1 MKKLETLIKADVERM
16 EVLSIVKTLY
26 LPDCYVAA
34 GFIRN
39 LVWDHIF
46 STSTPLNDID
56 IVFFDPL
63 DKSNTRAKEITAQ
76 LNKQFP
82 DFDWQAKNQAFMHH
96 RNHDHPYKNTL
107 DAMTFWPEKET
118 AIGVSLDNNAA
129 LKFIDAFPL
138 NNIFDGKITYN
149 PKRNECVFRQRI
161 AQKQW
166 LKIWPSLQIVI

>member
-1 MKKLETLIKADVERM
+1 MNKIEALVKADVERM
-16 EVLSIVKTLY
+16 EILSIVKKLN

-63 DKSNTRAKEITAQ
+63 DKSNSSAKEISAK
-76 LNKQFP
+76 LNEQFP
-82 DFDWQAKNQAFMHH
+82 DSEWQVKNQAFMHH
-96 RNHDHPYKNTL
+96 RNHDRPYKNTL
-107 DAMTFWPEKET
+107 DAMSFWPEKET
-118 AIGVSLDNNAA
+118 AIGVSLDNNGA
-129 LKFIDAFPL
+129 LIFIDAFPL

-149 PKRNECVFRQRI
+149 PKRNKRVFRQRI

-166 LKIWPSLQIVI
+166 LKIWPNLQFVI

>member
-1 MKKLETLIKADVERM
+1 MKKIEALIKTDVERM
-16 EVLSIVKTLY
+16 EILSIVKKLD

-63 DKSNTRAKEITAQ
+63 DKLNTRTKEITAQ

-82 DFDWQAKNQAFMHH
+82 DFEWQVKNRAFMHH
-96 RNHDHPYKNTL
+96 RNQDRPYKNTS
-107 DAMTFWPEKET
+107 DAMSFWPEKET
-118 AIGVSLDNNAA
+118 AIGVSIDTNSA
-129 LKFIDAFPL
+129 LTFINAFPK

-149 PKRNECVFRQRI
+149 PKRNERVFRQRI
-161 AQKQW
+161 VQKQW
-166 LKIWPSLQIVI
+166 LKIWPHLQVVI